1 MVRVAPSSGHTL
13 NPRVTTFSREGR
25 RKGKHFDDAKRGRAD
40 DNGPV
45 QLLLFIWASPATLLG
60 LIVGGVGLTTGG
72 HARRVGRTL
81 EFHGGFVT
89 WLLARCPVKPVALT
103 LGHVVLGRTE
113 AALDVARRHE
123 LVHVRQY
130 ERWGP
135 LFIPA
140 YLLCSLV
147 LFVRGRDPYRENP
160 FEIEAYRE
168 VP

>member
-1 MVRVAPSSGHTL
+1 MQP
-13 NPRVTTFSREGR
+13 
-25 RKGKHFDDAKRGRAD
+25 
-40 DNGPV
+40 
-45 QLLLFIWASPATLLG
+45 LLFIWASPATLLG
-60 LIVGGVGLTTGG
+60 LIVGTIGLATGG

-89 WLLARCPVKPVALT
+89 WLLARCPVNPLALT
-103 LGHVVLGRTE
+103 LGHAILGRSGD
-113 AALDVARRHE
+113 ALDRARPHE

-135 LFIPA
+135 FFIPA

-147 LFVRGRDPYRENP
+147 LFIRRRDPYRGNP
-160 FEIEAYRE
+160 FERQAYRE